1 MKSVKGRK
9 GFDVD
14 LAAGFGEREEVQA
27 GERNDGFL
35 FGNQ

>member
-1 MKSVKGRK
+1 MEGVKGRE

-27 GERNDGFL
+27 GERKDGFL
-35 FGNQ
+35 FADQ

>member
-1 MKSVKGRK
+1 MESVKGRK

-14 LAAGFGEREEVQA
+14 LAAGFGEREEVEA

-35 FGNQ
+35 FGTQ